1 MSELLQVEI
10 VTPER
15 AVFSAEATEVLVP
28 GIDGELGILP
38 GHLPLF
44 TTIRVGAMTVKTVDG
59 GDRIFCIEGG
69 FAEILPHSVII
80 LTDSCE
86 GSEEADIAIAKEMV
100 EKAEK
105 ALSALHEKED
115 KEEGNHVI
123 RDEYYDA
130 LDRARRRLAFSEEHK
145 K

>member
-1 MSELLQVEI
+1 MSQLLQVEI

-15 AVFSAEATEVLVP
+15 AVFAAEATEVLVP

-59 GDRIFCIEGG
+59 GDRIFVIEGG

-86 GSEEADIAIAKEMV
+86 GSEDSDIAVAKGMV
-100 EKAEK
+100 DKAEK
-105 ALSALHEKED
+105 ALNALHEKED
-115 KEEGNHVI
+115 AVHHEV

-130 LDRARRRLAFSEEHK
+130 LDRARRRLAFSEQHK

>member
-1 MSELLQVEI
+1 MSTLHVEI

-15 AVFSAEATEVLVP
+15 AVFAAEATEVLVP

-44 TTIRVGAMTVKTVDG
+44 TTIRVGAMTVKGVDG
-59 GDRIFCIEGG
+59 KDRIFCIEGG
-69 FAEILPHSVII
+69 FAEILPDRVII

-86 GSEEADIAIAKEMV
+86 GSEDTDVTIAHEMV
-100 EKAEK
+100 VKAEK
-105 ALSALHEKED
+105 ALAALHEKDED
-115 KEEGNHVI
+115 IHHEV

-130 LDRARRRLAFSEEHK
+130 LDRARRRLAFSEHHK
-145 K
+145 SK

>member
-1 MSELLQVEI
+1 MSQLLQVEI

-28 GIDGELGILP
+28 GVDGELGILP

-44 TTIRVGAMTVKTVDG
+44 TTIRVGAMTVKTVNDG
-59 GDRIFCIEGG
+59 ERIFCIEGG
-69 FAEILPHSVII
+69 FAEILPHGVTI

-86 GSEEADIAIAKEMV
+86 GSEDSDVSMAQEMV
-100 EKAEK
+100 EKAEAALK
-105 ALSALHEKED
+105 ALQED
-115 KEEGNHVI
+115 KEDVHHEL
-123 RDEYYDA
+123 REDYYDA

>member
-1 MSELLQVEI
+1 MSGLLRVEI

-15 AVFSAEATEVLVP
+15 AVFAAEATEVLVP

-44 TTIRVGAMTVKTVDG
+44 TTIRVGAMTVKTVDD
-59 GDRIFCIEGG
+59 GDRVFVIEGG

-86 GSEEADIAIAKEMV
+86 GSEEADMAIAQGMV

-105 ALSALHEKED
+105 ALNELHKKEEE
-115 KEEGNHVI
+115 EEGNHEI